1 MASAQI
7 SEIIRPAYIWTGSEW
22 VQIGD
27 GGSGGGSGSTFLSIE
42 TSPATQTIV
51 ADSTTDTLTFIAG
64 ENISITAASASDSI
78 TINSTGNYSSVDSIS
93 YPDYIVFDTTPENTS
108 ASVGTL
114 AWDSGESG
122 LSAQLNS
129 NINVTLGQEIY
140 SVVYNGEATQ
150 LNKGEVVMIS
160 GAQGQKP
167 RVIRA
172 YNTSDAG
179 SARTFGIVAENIES
193 GAEGIVITQGIVKN
207 INTNGF
213 NEGDP
218 LYLSATPGQLTTTKP
233 QAPNHYVWVGVVV
246 KKNSSSGRIYVK
258 PQNGYELDE
267 IHDVRI
273 TSIQN
278 DDLIVYNSAS
288 SIWVNSPKQN
298 IINTASAAAY
308 ASASAYTNTSLIPY
322 LTQSS
327 ASSTYIPL
335 SASASFGGGGAISVS
350 STAPASA
357 SEGDGWFD
365 NTDGKFY
372 VYDGTFW
379 VESAPT
385 DAAYAAYN
393 RWTKV
398 LSGSASIITGLDDN
412 GVTLDYTPGQES
424 LYINGIFIDRDSYTA
439 TSGSSIILDEISFS
453 GDVIEIVWLDNI
465 AIADIANIYLRTEQ
479 DNLFLTQVSA
489 SNTYLTQNSASNTYT
504 TLTQFNNIDLTSTIN
519 TASAAAYAS
528 ASAYTNSA
536 SSSLVTYTN
545 TQVSEGINTAS
556 AAAVNYLIDSA
567 PGTLDTLNELS
578 AALNDDPN
586 FYSTIQS
593 VYLTQS
599 NASATYLTQS
609 SASTTYLSQSSAS
622 GLYLTTSNASSSYA
636 SIVSP
641 SFSGSANFAS
651 ASVVGILDVA
661 EVREVVVNN
670 SFSTNVLT
678 ANYND
683 GAIHYIATAPTANF
697 TISLTNVPTTT
708 PKSITMAFLVTQGA
722 TGYIPTTFN
731 INGSSQT
738 IRWVGG
744 SAPSPTSSVGK
755 IDIFNFTIILS
766 TSTIVIASANLN
778 I

>member
-7 SEIIRPAYIWTGSEW
+7 SETTRPAYLWSGSEW
-22 VQIGD
+22 IPIGD
-27 GGSGGGSGSTFLSIE
+27 GGGGGG
-42 TSPATQTIV
+42 
-51 ADSTTDTLTFIAG
+51 G
-64 ENISITAASASDSI
+64 EIFYQSASPSA
-78 TINSTGNYSSVDSIS
+78 
-93 YPDYIVFDTTPENTS
+93 PE
-108 ASVGTL
+108 VGTL
-114 AWDSGESG
+114 WVDEDGSLED
-122 LSAQLNS
+122 
-129 NINVTLGQEIY
+129 EIA
-140 SVVYNGEATQ
+140 G
-150 LNKGEVVMIS
+150 IS
-160 GAQGQKP
+160 HDHDL
-167 RVIRA
+167 
-172 YNTSDAG
+172 T
-179 SARTFGIVAENIES
+179 
-193 GAEGIVITQGIVKN
+193 
-207 INTNGF
+207 
-213 NEGDP
+213 
-218 LYLSATPGQLTTTKP
+218 YLSL
-233 QAPNHYVWVGVVV
+233 
-246 KKNSSSGRIYVK
+246 
-258 PQNGYELDE
+258 
-267 IHDVRI
+267 
-273 TSIQN
+273 
-278 DDLIVYNSAS
+278 
-288 SIWVNSPKQN
+288 
-298 IINTASAAAY
+298 NT
-308 ASASAYTNTSLIPY
+308 
-322 LTQSS
+322 
-327 ASSTYIPL
+327 
-335 SASASFGGGGAISVS
+335 
-350 STAPASA
+350 
-357 SEGDGWFD
+357 
-365 NTDGKFY
+365 
-372 VYDGTFW
+372 
-379 VESAPT
+379 
-385 DAAYAAYN
+385 
-393 RWTKV
+393 
-398 LSGSASIITGLDDN
+398 
-412 GVTLDYTPGQES
+412 
-424 LYINGIFIDRDSYTA
+424 
-439 TSGSSIILDEISFS
+439 
-453 GDVIEIVWLDNI
+453 
-465 AIADIANIYLRTEQ
+465 
-479 DNLFLTQVSA
+479 A
-489 SNTYLTQNSASNTYT
+489 SNTYLTKNNASSTYAT
-504 TLTQFNNIDLTSTIN
+504 IVDLNNIDLTNTIN

-545 TQVSEGINTAS
+545 TQVNAGINTAS

-599 NASATYLTQS
+599 NASATYLTQLDGTSTYLTQPSASSTYLTKS
-609 SASTTYLSQSSAS
+609 SASS
-622 GLYLTTSNASSSYA
+622 LYLTTVNASSTYA
-636 SIVSP
+636 NIINP